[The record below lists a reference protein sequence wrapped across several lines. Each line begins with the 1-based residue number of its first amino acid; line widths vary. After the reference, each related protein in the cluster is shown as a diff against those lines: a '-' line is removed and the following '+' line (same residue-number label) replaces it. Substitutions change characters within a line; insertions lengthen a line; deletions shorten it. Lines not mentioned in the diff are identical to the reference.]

1 MRQDCSPGSFL
12 RSAVALQIV
21 GGYFFSV
28 PKEDRD
34 ELLMRAA
41 LTEARRS
48 LGRTSP
54 NPAVGAVLVV
64 GNKIVARGHHRQAG
78 APHAEVEC
86 LRQFGKRVPKNATLY
101 VTLEPCSTSGRTGP
115 CTNAIIESGVTNLVV
130 GALDPNPRHS
140 GRGIQLLMKAGL
152 QVRTGVLAAECS
164 ELNEGF
170 NKWIQ
175 TSRPFLIAKCGMS
188 LDGRLTAPPSTGRWL
203 TSPASRRHAQRL
215 RAEVD
220 AILVGGET
228 IRADDPRLT
237 VRGVRGAKQP
247 WRVVLSRSGS
257 LPGKARIFTDRF
269 ADRTLVFS
277 EIELDSLLRELGA
290 KEITSVLLEGGGRM
304 LSQALDQ
311 RLIDKVQLYVAPIF
325 SGGPVVAFA
334 GAGASSTQGAP
345 RLDRVR
351 YEKIAPDI
359 CVTGYPAY
367 DRAASE

>member
-1 MRQDCSPGSFL
+1 MPR
-12 RSAVALQIV
+12 
-21 GGYFFSV
+21 
-28 PKEDRD
+28 EDRY
-34 ELLMRAA
+34 ELFMRAA
-41 LTEARRS
+41 LREARRS

-54 NPAVGAVLVV
+54 NPAVGAVLVT
-64 GNKIVARGHHRQAG
+64 GNKIAARGHHRQAG
-78 APHAEVEC
+78 APHAEVVC
-86 LRQFGKRVPKNATLY
+86 LQQFGRRIPKNATLY

-115 CTNAIIESGVTNLVV
+115 CTNALIESGVTNLVI

-140 GRGIQLLMKAGL
+140 GRGIDLLTKAGL

-175 TSRPFLIAKCGMS
+175 TRRPFLIAKCGMS
-188 LDGRLTAPPSTGRWL
+188 LDGRLTAPPSEGHWL

-215 RAEVD
+215 RAQVD
-220 AILVGGET
+220 AILVGAET
-228 IRADDPRLT
+228 IRADDSRLT

-247 WRVVLSRSGS
+247 WRIVLSRSGS

-269 ADRTLVFS
+269 ADRTMVFR

-290 KEITSVLLEGGGRM
+290 KEITSVLLEGGGKI
-304 LSQALDQ
+304 LGQALDQ

-325 SGGPVVAFA
+325 CGGPVEAFA
-334 GAGASSTQGAP
+334 GAGASSTQEAP
-345 RLDRVR
+345 RLTRTG
-351 YEKIAPDI
+351 YEKIGPDI

-367 DRAASE
+367 DRKAAE